1 MDELEARLAEATRP
15 GVRFD
20 RVRRRRPMP
29 VRPGEGQAT
38 LGDVDPAWDT
48 PAD

>member
-1 MDELEARLAEATRP
+1 MEELEARLAESSRS

-20 RVRRRRPMP
+20 PVRRRRPST
-29 VRPGEGQAT
+29 VRPGEGQTT

-48 PAD
+48 VTE